1 MRIWRARLARHLRNI
16 GLDGNCSRHKHPGEE
31 IIYVLEGSLEYQID
45 GMPAKTFNA
54 GEALIVPAETVHAVR
69 NVGEGNGAELAT
81 YVIEKGKPFIVL
93 AED

>member
-1 MRIWRARLARHLRNI
+1 VLRGREVIQNRVEI
-16 GLDGNCSRHKHPGEE
+16 SHEAPLIRHKHPGEE

-45 GMPAKTFNA
+45 GMPTKKYNA

-69 NVGEGNGAELAT
+69 NVGGGNGAELAT